1 MGSWALCRNSIDR
14 GPQFLQIASNVAVLD
29 AISALLNSGLP
40 SHSWVHGSNLEKVG
54 LRVKW
59 PNDIW
64 LRIEGEI
71 GKLCGVLVEGRTQG
85 DDVQIVLGIGIN
97 KKPTP
102 ALDYSMGWESLFGFE
117 YEDIFP
123 VIHASVAS
131 LLETHPLLPDCDYSD
146 VLNSVY
152 ATMRFTISEGK
163 PSVFG
168 LDDKGGLRTPSG
180 VVESTGEIEWSWI

>member
-1 MGSWALCRNSIDR
+1 M
-14 GPQFLQIASNVAVLD
+14 
-29 AISALLNSGLP
+29 
-40 SHSWVHGSNLEKVG
+40 HGSSLEEVG

-64 LRIEGEI
+64 LRNGEHI

-102 ALDYSMGWESLFGFE
+102 VLDYSMGWESLFNLEFE
-117 YEDIFP
+117 DLFP

-131 LLETHPLLPDCDYSD
+131 LLEIHPLLPDCEHADI
-146 VLNSVY
+146 LNSVY
-152 ATMRFTISEGK
+152 STMRSTISEGI

-168 LDDKGGLRTPSG
+168 LDEKGGLRTPSG
-180 VVESTGEIEWSWI
+180 VIESTREIQWDWV